1 MKKKLLIGIGVC
13 ILLIVAG
20 GLFLYAQLNA
30 KLDKINYSSV
40 SQENIKLNEGI
51 VNDSNLTPYTNIAL
65 FGVDSRDSNSKRA
78 NSDTIIVMSIDNNR
92 QMVNIVYVYRD
103 PLLNVGNEE
112 YLKCNSAYLLGGSEQ
127 AVSMLNENLD
137 LNIDSELFSPLS
149 SEEKKANEIVRPSV
163 GYWANAWRRLKANK
177 VALFSLIMII
187 VIIAFAIFGP
197 IVVEKLFGF
206 TYKSTDKTAS
216 NLWPNA
222 QHWFG
227 TDNLGRDLFVRV
239 MYGAR
244 YSLIIAFAAS
254 VLNLVIGVLY
264 GGIAGFL
271 GGKVD
276 NIMMRIVDVL
286 YSIPTLIYVV
296 LLMNVLKTEGSSGMF
311 AIIVAMAISSW
322 VGMARIVRGDIL
334 QLKQQEFVLAA
345 KTLGASKTRILLRHL
360 IPNCLGSIIVTM
372 TLFVPSAIF
381 TEAFLSYI
389 GLGLNAPLASLG
401 TLANDAKGLLTTQPY
416 QLLFPAAMICL
427 IILAFNL
434 FGDGLTEALDP
445 KHQK

>member
-1 MKKKLLIGIGVC
+1 MK
-13 ILLIVAG
+13 
-20 GLFLYAQLNA
+20 
-30 KLDKINYSSV
+30 
-40 SQENIKLNEGI
+40 
-51 VNDSNLTPYTNIAL
+51 
-65 FGVDSRDSNSKRA
+65 
-78 NSDTIIVMSIDNNR
+78 
-92 QMVNIVYVYRD
+92 NIVT
-103 PLLNVGNEE
+103 
-112 YLKCNSAYLLGGSEQ
+112 K
-127 AVSMLNENLD
+127 NLD

-149 SEEKKANEIVRPSV
+149 LDEKKSHDIVRPSV
-163 GYWANAWRRLKANK
+163 GYWANAWRRLKSNK
-177 VALFSLIMII
+177 VALFSLIMIV
-187 VIIAFAIFGP
+187 VIIAFAVFGP
-197 IVVEKLFGF
+197 ILVEKLFGF

-216 NLWPNA
+216 NLLPNA
-222 QHWFG
+222 KHWFG

-254 VLNLVIGVLY
+254 ILNLVIGVLY

-271 GGKVD
+271 GGRVD
-276 NIMMRIVDVL
+276 NIMMRIVDIL

-296 LLMNVLKTEGSSGMF
+296 LLMEVLKKEGSTGMF

-345 KTLGASKTRILLRHL
+345 KTLGASKKRILLKHL

-427 IILAFNL
+427 IILTFNL